1 MTPVRQLAL
10 KLSALAVA
18 AGLSASVI
26 AQEIRIG
33 LTGTFTGP
41 KCVGRHSVSQHG

>member
-41 KCVGRHSVSQHG
+41 NVSVGIPYRNTA